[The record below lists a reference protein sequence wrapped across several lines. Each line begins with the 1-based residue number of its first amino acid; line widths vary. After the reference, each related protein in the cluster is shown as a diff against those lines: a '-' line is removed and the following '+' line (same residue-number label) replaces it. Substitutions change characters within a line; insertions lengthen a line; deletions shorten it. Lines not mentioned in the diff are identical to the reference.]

1 MPVKPVL
8 RHVARQGMW
17 PSKACSQ
24 ARHVAKQGMWPSK
37 ACSQARH
44 VANID
49 RQIKRDS
56 CLLSY
61 DGRTLS
67 EWKLHT
73 LGVPGVLKGV
83 SLFI

>member
-1 MPVKPVL
+1 
-8 RHVARQGMW
+8 MW
-17 PSKACSQ
+17 LGKAC
-24 ARHVAKQGMWPSK
+24 G
-37 ACSQARH
+37 QARH

-61 DGRTLS
+61 DGRILQKVHEYPLS

-83 SLFI
+83 CIVYLGGMPPLNL

>member
-1 MPVKPVL
+1 MPVEPVL

-17 PSKACSQ
+17 L
-24 ARHVAKQGMWPSK
+24 ARHVARQDMWPSK

-56 CLLSY
+56 YLLSY
-61 DGRTLS
+61 DGRAL
-67 EWKLHT
+67 
-73 LGVPGVLKGV
+73 
-83 SLFI
+83 